1 MMTDKFIVFGKS
13 GQYIVT
19 AESFIRAIQAVIA
32 QTNTVALDW
41 NCHALK
47 GYPEKYQAKI
57 LGDFRTIIL

>member
-1 MMTDKFIVFGKS
+1 MTDKFIVFGRL
-13 GQYIVT
+13 GQYIVN
-19 AESFIRAIQAVIA
+19 AESFIRAIQAVIIE
-32 QTNTVALDW
+32 TNTVALDW

>member
-1 MMTDKFIVFGKS
+1 MTDKFIVFGKS

-47 GYPEKYQAKI
+47 GYPKKYRAKI
-57 LGDFRTIIL
+57 LNDFRTIIL